1 MEQAVQMRAGFQAS
15 AAMFGVRRNGRL
27 GRADCVKRKS
37 QPFYYRAMT
46 AGCAEHLEI
55 LHAVAA
61 DLLER
66 LYKQRKYLQ
75 AADLASLHL
84 SEKVAKRFLEKFP
97 LLHDALHV
105 RIGGKKHGQPVR
117 HDFTKLHEQPA
128 VVPHDV
134 RAISAFEPRRDFP
147 LIVTLA
153 NN

>member
-1 MEQAVQMRAGFQAS
+1 
-15 AAMFGVRRNGRL
+15 
-27 GRADCVKRKS
+27 
-37 QPFYYRAMT
+37 MT

-97 LLHDALHV
+97 LLHDALKEKDAGYELFLNNAHT
-105 RIGGKKHGQPVR
+105 ILADLEPF
-117 HDFTKLHEQPA
+117 FTVLCQLLEF
-128 VVPHDV
+128 
-134 RAISAFEPRRDFP
+134 RECSSE
-147 LIVTLA
+147 
-153 NN
+153 